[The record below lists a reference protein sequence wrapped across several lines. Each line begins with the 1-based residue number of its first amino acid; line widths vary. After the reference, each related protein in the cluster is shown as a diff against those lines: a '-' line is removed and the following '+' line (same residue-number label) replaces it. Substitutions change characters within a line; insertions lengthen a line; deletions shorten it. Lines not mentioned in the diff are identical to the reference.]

1 MFLPLQVLLKFWEK
15 MHPFN
20 RYSSSHL
27 VSHNQGFSGLPEEIC
42 LPIYFSVWPHFLPPY
57 SPYRA
62 PILWRNFFLSGD
74 LVKRDG
80 SWLLEGIQ
88 SKWCEKTCRAI
99 LACWFCSSLL
109 SLYILTFHVHWL
121 WSSLWISFEIWSL
134 LHCYFVTPSLVQ
146 QVFMQLLVG
155 VHYWIHHCILY
166 SLADAHVLFYCM
178 WITLLYMYIY
188 YQLAWLI

>member
-1 MFLPLQVLLKFWEK
+1 MWENLQ
-15 MHPFN
+15 
-20 RYSSSHL
+20 
-27 VSHNQGFSGLPEEIC
+27 GDSGL
-42 LPIYFSVWPHFLPPY
+42 
-57 SPYRA
+57 
-62 PILWRNFFLSGD
+62 
-74 LVKRDG
+74 LVLFI
-80 SWLLEGIQ
+80 SIV
-88 SKWCEKTCRAI
+88 
-99 LACWFCSSLL
+99 SLH
-109 SLYILTFHVHWL
+109 IDIHVHWL

-188 YQLAWLI
+188 YQLAWLIRFYIKDSHFFSHQQSVSFLLASLIIIFLACLSCF